1 MLVFFPMHK
10 HTHAHMRTHG
20 FLEFEALVVML
31 RVEVKTPLPSSAQES
46 GECVVPAGC
55 TKLGGFIPWKWG
67 GVPQAHFVQRGKAVG
82 QVVAFCQQVKIHC
95 KVPTFTTAPCC
106 SPDIF
111 GSVCSSGLW
120 AVGPGGERKRC
131 QHRVH

>member
-55 TKLGGFIPWKWG
+55 TKLGGFILWKWG
-67 GVPQAHFVQRGKAVG
+67 GYPRPILFKEEKQWGR
-82 QVVAFCQQVKIHC
+82 
-95 KVPTFTTAPCC
+95 
-106 SPDIF
+106 
-111 GSVCSSGLW
+111 L
-120 AVGPGGERKRC
+120 
-131 QHRVH
+131 

>member
-1 MLVFFPMHK
+1 MCHACRLRKAQRF
-10 HTHAHMRTHG
+10 HT
-20 FLEFEALVVML
+20 
-31 RVEVKTPLPSSAQES
+31 VEL
-46 GECVVPAGC
+46 
-55 TKLGGFIPWKWG
+55 G

-120 AVGPGGERKRC
+120 AVGPGGERRRC